1 MNCWDISETEAS
13 IGKSDDM
20 RSSYRRSTNSEANVS
35 LSLYQTEKQGSAV
48 FPPPSFS
55 LDEKWVKEYM
65 EQFGQEPSFF

>member
-20 RSSYRRSTNSEANVS
+20 RSSYRRTTNSEANVS
-35 LSLYQTEKQGSAV
+35 TTLYQTEKQGSPV
-48 FPPPSFS
+48 FLPPSFS

>member
-1 MNCWDISETEAS
+1 MNCWDISETETS

-35 LSLYQTEKQGSAV
+35 PSLYQTEKQGSAV

-55 LDEKWVKEYM
+55 LDEKWVKEYR
-65 EQFGQEPSFF
+65 EQFGQELSFF